1 MEFSVQRDNLSLVQ
15 LEGRVTNHFDLLL
28 NIWIDDSRDGSKKR
42 KKFGNTNNFLRYKV
56 LTSIFVT
63 LTLTNCY
70 YCRNSIL
77 FPEDLFL
84 Q

>member
-42 KKFGNTNNFLRYKV
+42 KKIWEY
-56 LTSIFVT
+56 
-63 LTLTNCY
+63 
-70 YCRNSIL
+70 
-77 FPEDLFL
+77 E
-84 Q
+84 

>member
-1 MEFSVQRDNLSLVQ
+1 MIVVM
-15 LEGRVTNHFDLLL
+15 DL
-28 NIWIDDSRDGSKKR
+28 KKG

-84 Q
+84 RKQI